1 MAIQKLPVHGADIT
15 STILSLLVPTY
26 FDSYEESE
34 TTGTY
39 NLYKGTDI
47 IATVNS
53 YGNVV
58 LKYNSGAS
66 TIQTIPTNHTLRY
79 LYVCNN
85 GLAFETYYSGDPAQ
99 RFAIASFLTKD
110 NNGETVIVYMGISS
124 SSTSTYVKAQ
134 AANYRSI
141 ALSEST
147 QYAINMAASQVT
159 SLAPIVLT
167 DDHTSYC
174 PNAYIAV
181 YRQNN
186 GVSEILDIAGTKFIS
201 NGGMLLRD

>member
-1 MAIQKLPVHGADIT
+1 MAIQKIPVHGADIT

-53 YGNVV
+53 YGKVI
-58 LKYNSGAS
+58 LKYNGGAN
-66 TIQTIPTNHTLRY
+66 TIQTIQTSFTLRY

-85 GLAFETYYSGDPAQ
+85 GLAFETYYSTDPSQ
-99 RFAIASFLTKD
+99 RYAITAFLTKD
-110 NNGETVIVYMGISS
+110 NNGETVIIYMGIST

-147 QYAINMAASQVT
+147 QYAISMAASQVT
-159 SLAPIVLT
+159 SLAPIALN
-167 DDHTSYC
+167 DDYASYC
-174 PNAYIAV
+174 PNAYFAV

-186 GVSEILDIAGTKFIS
+186 GASEILDIAGTKFIS